1 MRSILLVITILCA
14 PALLCAE
21 IIENS
26 HLRVVVDGETGRL
39 FLSTVQE
46 DSVRDDEK
54 DALLFFD
61 TTPSSYTVIYVDEA
75 AYVFGSSEG
84 TLEVEK
90 SPEGK
95 NITAVWDVGK
105 IRVVQNAGF
114 VQREKSGREDGVRV
128 TYTVLNGTEETLPIG
143 ARILFDTYLGEK
155 SENHFTVSPGGGI
168 RYETTFEEG
177 LLPDYWI
184 SKSSGETSDVCL
196 RGVLKEE
203 MVTVPDAITFANYA
217 FLRQHLFPFPV
228 RKWNS
233 FDMLPFSKNDSAV
246 VLQYSPVEVS
256 AGGRREVSAL
266 LGQCGEG
273 KYGQYIQREKKLPA
287 DGEITGLTV
296 EEPARS
302 HEGEKKQPSSPAAE
316 IDMDLLREEI
326 KEVGEMQATVD
337 RINTLIDSID
347 ELLLDSGERTDE
359 EDLLLMRRKLEEL
372 KKSEETK

>member
-14 PALLCAE
+14 PTLLCAE
-21 IIENS
+21 TIENS
-26 HLRVVVDGETGRL
+26 HLRVVVDGETGRV
-39 FLSTVQE
+39 FLSTAQE
-46 DSVRDDEK
+46 ESVREDEK

-75 AYVFGSSEG
+75 AYVFGSTEG
-84 TLEVEK
+84 TLEVKK
-90 SPEGK
+90 SSEGK
-95 NITAVWDVGK
+95 NITAVWEVGE

-114 VQREKSGREDGVRV
+114 VRREKSGREDGVRV
-128 TYTVLNGTEETLPIG
+128 TYTVLNGTEKTLPIG
-143 ARILFDTYLGEK
+143 VRILFDTYLGEK

-168 RYETTFEEG
+168 QYETTLEG
-177 LLPDYWI
+177 ELLPDYWI
-184 SKSSGETSDVCL
+184 SKSTGGATEACL

-203 MVTVPDAITFANYA
+203 MATAPDAITFANYA

-233 FDMLPFSKNDSAV
+233 FDTLPFSKNDSAV
-246 VLQYSPVEVS
+246 ALQYSPVEVS

-266 LGQCGEG
+266 LGKCGEG
-273 KYGQYIQREKKLPA
+273 KYGRHVQREKTLPA
-287 DGEITGLTV
+287 DGEITGRAV
-296 EEPARS
+296 GEPARS
-302 HEGEKKQPSSPAAE
+302 PGGEKKQPSSPAAE
-316 IDMDLLREEI
+316 IDVDLLREEI

-347 ELLLDSGERTDE
+347 ELLLDSGERIDE
-359 EDLLLMRRKLEEL
+359 EDLLLLRRKLEEL